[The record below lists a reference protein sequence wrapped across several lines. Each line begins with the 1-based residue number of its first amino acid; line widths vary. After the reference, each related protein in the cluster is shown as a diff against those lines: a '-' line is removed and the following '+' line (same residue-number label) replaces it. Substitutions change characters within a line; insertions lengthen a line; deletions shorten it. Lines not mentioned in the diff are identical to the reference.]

1 MMEDA
6 ARRAQKDK
14 KAKKKKNISSSS
26 DSDASSDGSEELAK
40 AVRKRSKTKDLSH
53 LEKQLAQEQADEA
66 SLLRR
71 IAEQQAKNEQKLQEL
86 AAARNNYPVCHVSP
100 QIQLAFDLFVLAD
113 GYRKAC
119 NAIAACGDIDVRP
132 VRKAA
137 EKCDCGF
144 HQRHPCP
151 MANC

>member
-14 KAKKKKNISSSS
+14 KAKKKKTKSSSS

-100 QIQLAFDLFVLAD
+100 AIAKPASLPVEISTSDPFARLQKNTTVASI
-113 GYRKAC
+113 
-119 NAIAACGDIDVRP
+119 NAILVPCLI
-132 VRKAA
+132 A
-137 EKCDCGF
+137 EFWNALC
-144 HQRHPCP
+144 
-151 MANC
+151 